1 MREREPWPTT
11 TRPTRP
17 TSDATYQAL
26 SHELLAKEPEKTNE
40 GEKRRN
46 YFTRLRRT
54 LYHHG
59 APFPSASYRSK
70 NSIYPLPAPPLSH
83 DPLPAPSPHAPNP
96 RSGKENSIP
105 IPNPWRLISNQKLPN
120 YGTRSYPGSSRT
132 GGQGGRRR
140 NQQYANQHRKRPR

>member
-1 MREREPWPTT
+1 MRERELAM
-11 TRPTRP
+11 RELAMREREPTRP

-59 APFPSASYRSK
+59 APLPICFLSIEKQHIPS
-70 NSIYPLPAPPLSH
+70 
-83 DPLPAPSPHAPNP
+83 
-96 RSGKENSIP
+96 
-105 IPNPWRLISNQKLPN
+105 
-120 YGTRSYPGSSRT
+120 T
-132 GGQGGRRR
+132 
-140 NQQYANQHRKRPR
+140 